1 MVVKNPLIRPYFF
14 GIGAPLDSHSHPPN
28 KNGTEQPQSFWA
40 MNFALKHLG
49 GRVCFCLFFLTGRS
63 FSLDVWVK
71 PLEAL
76 AKKQKI
82 IFVEKPRKI
91 TWNISITCVF
101 FCCAILVRN
110 DMIWTWF
117 FSMLS
122 LGRFDGWWSWKISWK
137 LCTQIVRMVYADQL
151 PKISYLKM
159 IYIYIYTYIYI

>member
-91 TWNISITCVF
+91 T
-101 FCCAILVRN
+101 
-110 DMIWTWF
+110 
-117 FSMLS
+117 
-122 LGRFDGWWSWKISWK
+122 
-137 LCTQIVRMVYADQL
+137 
-151 PKISYLKM
+151 
-159 IYIYIYTYIYI
+159 